1 MLLSCST
8 PWGVFSADLCSAVAS
23 GFLLIAVAAVFK
35 PVHLS
40 VSQESGSRFS
50 KPSKSSE
57 TP

>member
-1 MLLSCST
+1 MLLSLST
-8 PWGVFSADLCSAVAS
+8 PWGVFSADLCSAVTL
-23 GFLLIAVAAVFK
+23 GFLLITVATVFK
-35 PVHLS
+35 PVHVS